1 MSGPSFSTSKY
12 IVRDTEENLKENMT
26 VGNLGKED
34 WPFFPPG
41 LFTAMANGLCNYFQ
55 SIENT
60 MDNQCSRQ

>member
-1 MSGPSFSTSKY
+1 
-12 IVRDTEENLKENMT
+12 VHDTEENLKENMA
-26 VGNLGKED
+26 VGNPGKED

-41 LFTAMANGLCNYFQ
+41 LFTAMVNGVCDHSE

>member
-1 MSGPSFSTSKY
+1 MSGPSFSIIKY
-12 IVRDTEENLKENMT
+12 IVHDTEENLKENMA
-26 VGNLGKED
+26 VGNPGKED

-41 LFTAMANGLCNYFQ
+41 LFTAMVNGVCDHSE